1 MKIKVPGMMCMH
13 CVKSISD
20 TMNSMDDV
28 FDVQVDLDTKLVTLQ
43 AKDGLQEKIL
53 SAIDDLGF
61 DAEVIE

>member
-13 CVKSISD
+13 CVKSVSD
-20 TMNSMDDV
+20 ALDSMEGV
-28 FDVQVDLDTKLVTLQ
+28 FDVQVDLDTKLVTLR
-43 AKDGLQEKIL
+43 AEEGLQEKIL